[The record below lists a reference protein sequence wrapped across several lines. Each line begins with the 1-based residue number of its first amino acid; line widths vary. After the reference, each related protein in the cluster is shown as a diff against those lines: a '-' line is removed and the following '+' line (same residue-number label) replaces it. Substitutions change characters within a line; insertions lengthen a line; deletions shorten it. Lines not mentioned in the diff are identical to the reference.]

1 MSKFRR
7 DAVMEMVLKMKAQ
20 EPAEFNRLQDKTKAA
35 AAIYE
40 RQKREAMN
48 EATEENKAA

>member
-1 MSKFRR
+1 MKFRR
-7 DAVMEMVLKMKAQ
+7 DAVMEMVLKMKAN

-48 EATEENKAA
+48 EKEDSPKAA